1 MKISTL
7 FSIDDVT
14 LPEEEQGEIAKRTG
28 EWVVISRRNG
38 RALVDAI
45 VVPEKFAEVEALLA
59 ALSPTVYGVWDGD
72 SGQPTMTGIYPQD
85 SVAYLDMLPDI
96 ITTDDEGNVIST
108 ERPTT
113 PVFTHSFAGWGTRTW
128 QS

>member
-14 LPEEEQGEIAKRTG
+14 LTDEEQGEIGKRTG

-45 VVPEKFAEVEALLA
+45 VEPAKFAEIEALLA
-59 ALSPTVYGVWDGD
+59 ATNPTVYGVWDNN
-72 SGQPTMTGIYPQD
+72 GQPTMTDTYPQD
-85 SVAYLDMLPDI
+85 SVAYIDMLPDI
-96 ITTDDEGNVIST
+96 VTMDAEGNVTST
-108 ERPTT
+108 ERPTDPAFIHT
-113 PVFTHSFAGWGTRTW
+113 FAGWGAKVW